1 MSRAKTHNNNK
12 KGKPPPPP
20 KTSVF
25 SFRTQNPL
33 QSKSINIQA
42 VCATTYITYLGNVH
56 SARGFKPIITNR
68 IHLLLQKVPELFLLN
83 AFLSNAQHQLILL
96 IQTHSAEITTIKPD
110 QS

>member
-1 MSRAKTHNNNK
+1 MSRAKPHNNK

-20 KTSVF
+20 KKKASVF
-25 SFRTQNPL
+25 SFRTQKPL

-42 VCATTYITYLGNVH
+42 VCATYITYLGNVH
-56 SARGFKPIITNR
+56 SARGFEPIITNR
-68 IHLLLQKVPELFLLN
+68 IHLLLQQVPELFLLN

-96 IQTHSAEITTIKPD
+96 IQTHSAEITTIKH